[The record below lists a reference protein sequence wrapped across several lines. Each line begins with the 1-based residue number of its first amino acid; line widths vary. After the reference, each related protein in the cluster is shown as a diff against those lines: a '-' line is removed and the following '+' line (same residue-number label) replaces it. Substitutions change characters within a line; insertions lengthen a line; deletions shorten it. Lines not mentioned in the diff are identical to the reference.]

1 MKAVKAFAKE
11 NIGPTWGPTKL
22 DLCYDDKKA
31 QVNKFMGLSASDL
44 AAAIKEKDD
53 EMAAAKTVLI
63 TNTGTSAIL
72 LEHHCLTARFQFLE
86 KGFIFMLLNQV
97 A

>member
-1 MKAVKAFAKE
+1 M
-11 NIGPTWGPTKL
+11 
-22 DLCYDDKKA
+22 DLCDDNKKA
-31 QVNKFMGLSASDL
+31 QVNKFMGLSATDL

-72 LEHHCLTARFQFLE
+72 LEYHCLTARFQLPNLHDASRLTALFEGLGE
-86 KGFIFMLLNQV
+86 GFIFMFLNQV